1 MTLISIFDKALE
13 ITKGVSTILVIT
25 LNTIVLTTV
34 LCFFAIFK
42 FLAPTES
49 LRDRVRKFLAKLAE
63 TWISINQS
71 VLSLSRKPKWDIR
84 IPEDLDYRGCYLVSS
99 NHQSW
104 VDVLVLQ
111 QAFNR
116 HLPFFRFF
124 IKSQLF
130 WVPFLGIA
138 WWALDMPFMRRDSK
152 AKLAKNPSLKGRDLE
167 NARKACEKFR
177 NIPVSIMNFTEG
189 TRFSVEKRDKKNVPY
204 KNLLLPRIGGIGQAL
219 YALSDELDAF
229 MDVTIVYPQMATTG
243 QAPTFWQLVSGQ
255 IPEIIVRAEKR
266 EIPDQLL
273 GRNFRT
279 DRNFRRD
286 LEAWITPMWKEKD
299 ELITRLKQS

>member
-1 MTLISIFDKALE
+1 MTVERDVLELDCLVVGAGPAGLAAAIAFKDRAEKAGKGDLE
-13 ITKGVSTILVIT
+13 IAVLEKGSMPGVH
-25 LNTIVLTTV
+25 
-34 LCFFAIFK
+34 
-42 FLAPTES
+42 
-49 LRDRVRKFLAKLAE
+49 
-63 TWISINQS
+63 
-71 VLSLSRKPKWDIR
+71 SLSGAVVDPIG
-84 IPEDLDYRGCYLVSS
+84 LDA
-99 NHQSW
+99 
-104 VDVLVLQ
+104 VLP
-111 QAFNR
+111 NWR
-116 HLPFFRFF
+116 E
-124 IKSQLF
+124 
-130 WVPFLGIA
+130 
-138 WWALDMPFMRRDSK
+138 LDPPME
-152 AKLAKNPSLKGRDLE
+152 A
-167 NARKACEKFR
+167 
-177 NIPVSIMNFTEG
+177 T
-189 TRFSVEKRDKKNVPY
+189 VEAE
-204 KNLLLPRIGGIGQAL
+204 AL

>member
-116 HLPFFRFF
+116 RLPFFRFF